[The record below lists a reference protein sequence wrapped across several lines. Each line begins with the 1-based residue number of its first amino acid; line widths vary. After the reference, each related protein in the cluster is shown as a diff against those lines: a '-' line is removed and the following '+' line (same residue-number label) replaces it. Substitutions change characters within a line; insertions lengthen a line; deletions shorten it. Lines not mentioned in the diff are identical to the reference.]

1 MNATKFNE
9 MYLISQNILERLEQ
23 NIDNQFE
30 ILYQEWSDYNLY
42 VFINIQKVAISKS
55 CPIIMQ

>member
-30 ILYQEWSDYNLY
+30 ILYQEWSDY
-42 VFINIQKVAISKS
+42 
-55 CPIIMQ
+55 